1 MSDASVMVPQ
11 RVRAAMAHG
20 ALQRAAELAGVDLLH
35 IKGRSVDPAL
45 RRPRSGGSDADVL
58 VRPAQV
64 EDLVARMRTTGWR
77 QLSTFDSD
85 SDFGSAVTFHHD
97 HWGYA
102 DVHRF
107 FPGIGAQADTA
118 FQRLW
123 RDRTTRTIAGID
135 CQVPDLTGQ
144 SLILILNA
152 ARGMTAG
159 GGAGEVA
166 VIWGDAPPERR
177 AAISALVTDLRA
189 EVAFAA
195 ATGDLE
201 RYRHRRDYDLW
212 RIESRGGT
220 RVGRWVARVKAA
232 PTFREAVCV
241 LARAPLVNVRHLAF
255 VLGREPTRRDVAREF
270 FARPWR
276 GAAETLRSLGTR
288 RRRSP

>member
-1 MSDASVMVPQ
+1 VAVPD
-11 RVRAAMAHG
+11 RVRVAFAHA
-20 ALQRAAELAGVDLLH
+20 ALQSVADIHAIDVLH
-35 IKGRSVDPAL
+35 IKGTAVDPAL
-45 RRPRSGGSDADVL
+45 GRPRAGGTDADVL
-58 VRPAQV
+58 VRPRHV
-64 EDLVARMRTTGWR
+64 EELVDRLLATGWQQR
-77 QLSTFDSD
+77 STFASD
-85 SDFGSAVTFHHD
+85 NDFGSALTLQHPQ
-97 HWGYA
+97 WGFA

-107 FPGIGAQADTA
+107 FPGIGAPAATA

-135 CQVPDLTGQ
+135 CEVPDLTGQ

-177 AAISALVTDLRA
+177 DAISALVTDLRA

-195 ATGDLE
+195 ATGGLE

-220 RVGRWVARVKAA
+220 RVGKWVARVKAA
-232 PTFREAVCV
+232 HTFREAVGV
-241 LARAPLVNVRHLAF
+241 VARAPLVNGRHLAF

-288 RRRSP
+288 RRRRP